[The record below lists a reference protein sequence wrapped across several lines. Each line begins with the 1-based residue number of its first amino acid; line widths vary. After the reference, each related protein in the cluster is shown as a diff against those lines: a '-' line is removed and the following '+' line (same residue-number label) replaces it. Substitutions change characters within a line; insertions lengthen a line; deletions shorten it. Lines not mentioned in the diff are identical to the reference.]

1 MTEPLEQR
9 IIEII
14 QAALRNPDTGQ
25 SVIVTADDSM
35 ETVAAWD
42 SLSFMRVFSAINAA
56 FGLDP
61 DFDDAIHYT
70 SVRTLCAYLSE
81 QAGG

>member
-1 MTEPLEQR
+1 MTDPHEQR

-14 QAALRNPDTGQ
+14 QETLRNKGDQ
-25 SVIVTADDSM
+25 QDILITAEDSM

-42 SLSFMRVFSAINAA
+42 SLNFMSVFLAINEA
-56 FGLDP
+56 FGVNP

-70 SVRTLCAYLSE
+70 SVKTLYAYLKE
-81 QAGG
+81 QVA

>member
-1 MTEPLEQR
+1 MTDPLKRR

-14 QAALRNPDTGQ
+14 QDTLRKKGKEQN
-25 SVIVTADDSM
+25 VTIRADDSM

-42 SLSFMRVFSAINAA
+42 SLSFMTVFLAINEA
-56 FGLDP
+56 FDVNP

-70 SVRTLCAYLSE
+70 SVEALYDYLKG
-81 QAGG
+81 QPA

>member
-1 MTEPLEQR
+1 MTDPLEQR

-14 QAALRNPDTGQ
+14 QAALRQQ
-25 SVIVTADDSM
+25 SKDPEVLVDADDSM

-42 SLSFMRVFSAINAA
+42 SLSFMSVFVSINEA
-56 FGLDP
+56 FGINP

-70 SVRTLCAYLSE
+70 SVKALYGYLKTRV
-81 QAGG
+81 A

>member
-1 MTEPLEQR
+1 MLDPLEQKIIR
-9 IIEII
+9 IVGESLRSKNGDLDIEI
-14 QAALRNPDTGQ
+14 T
-25 SVIVTADDSM
+25 VDDSM

-42 SLSFMRVFSAINAA
+42 SLTFMSIFTAINES

-70 SVRTLCAYLSE
+70 SVKMLYAYLKE
-81 QAGG
+81 KVA

>member
-1 MTEPLEQR
+1 MTDPLEQR

-14 QAALRNPDTGQ
+14 QDTLRKQ
-25 SVIVTADDSM
+25 SEQQDVLIRADDSM

-42 SLSFMRVFSAINAA
+42 SLTFMSVFLAINEA
-56 FGLDP
+56 FGVNA

-70 SVRTLCAYLSE
+70 SVKTLHDYLKGRV
-81 QAGG
+81 A